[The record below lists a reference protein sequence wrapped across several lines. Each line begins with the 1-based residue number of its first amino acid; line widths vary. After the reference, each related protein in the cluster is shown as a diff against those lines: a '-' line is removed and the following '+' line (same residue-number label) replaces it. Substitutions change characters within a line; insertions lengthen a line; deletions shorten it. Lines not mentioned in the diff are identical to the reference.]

1 MHALRT
7 VLTWCRAPRN
17 RWVLVALVVGLALRL
32 VWCTW
37 ITEAPSRDT
46 SDPAQ
51 YLTMARGF
59 ASFDMPILHEEHT
72 AFAPPG
78 YSMVL
83 APVSIASEKTDW
95 FSLEFGAALVNT
107 AAGTATILGVA
118 LLAGWW
124 VGAAARAPAA
134 WLLALAPG
142 QIYVTSTALT
152 ETFFAFLLVAVL
164 AAVTWLLR
172 RHDRPPRAGPLL
184 LVGVAVG
191 LAVLVRSPGLL
202 LLAAPALVL
211 RGSTGSWRGALRP
224 TLLLLA
230 GACVLLVPWTARNAA
245 QVGVFSPLSTNNAAF
260 LCTGHSAYADGGYD
274 ESEEGLRYCY
284 EGSPWDP
291 EHPDESEWYRRV
303 SVRAAK
309 YAVTHPGHEVE
320 LAWWKTWD
328 VVANDSESLVNAR
341 DFGNREIASER
352 VTQML
357 SDLANAWYLGVV
369 ALAVAGLVLVPR
381 CRRAWP
387 IWATVA
393 GSLALV
399 YGGISLGRYH
409 HPVMPLVV
417 VLAAGTIGALRERL
431 AERPDDEPGSED
443 DAEPDEPQ
451 AVVGAST

>member
-1 MHALRT
+1 
-7 VLTWCRAPRN
+7 VL
-17 RWVLVALVVGLALRL
+17 LALVVGLALRL

-51 YLTMARGF
+51 YLEMARGF
-59 ASFDMPILHEEHT
+59 ASLDMPVRYEEHT

-83 APVSIASEKTDW
+83 APVSIVAEKTDW
-95 FSLEFGAALVNT
+95 FSLELGAALVNT
-107 AAGTATILGVA
+107 VAGTGTILGVA

-142 QIYVTSTALT
+142 QVYVTSTALT
-152 ETFFAFLLVAVL
+152 ETFFAFMIVAVL
-164 AAVTWLLR
+164 TAVTWLLVR
-172 RHDRPPRAGPLL
+172 SGRPPRAGPWL

-202 LLAAPALVL
+202 LFAAPALVL

-224 TLLLLA
+224 TLLVLA

-245 QVGVFSPLSTNNAAF
+245 QVGVWSPLSTNNAAF

-274 ESEEGLRYCY
+274 ESDEGLQYCY
-284 EGSPWDP
+284 QGSPWDP

-309 YAVTHPGHEVE
+309 YAFTHPAHEAE

-328 VVANDSESLVNAR
+328 VLSNDSESLVNAR
-341 DFGNREIASER
+341 DFGQREIASER
-352 VTQML
+352 VTFML
-357 SDLANAWYLGVV
+357 NDLANAWYLGVV
-369 ALAVAGLVLVPR
+369 ALAVAGLALVPR
-381 CRRAWP
+381 CRRAVP
-387 IWATVA
+387 IWATIA
-393 GSLALV
+393 GTLALV
-399 YGGISLGRYH
+399 YGGIALGRYH

-417 VLAAGTIGALRERL
+417 VLAAGAIGALRDHR
-431 AERPDDEPGSED
+431 AEEAGAGDDTSDGGDDQADAPSSD
-443 DAEPDEPQ
+443 DAEVLP
-451 AVVGAST
+451 VG